1 MMKTIQGLALRF
13 FQKNKFITFSS
24 VISVLLSVFLV
35 VVMVAFATNAERSL
49 REEVQKMYGEM
60 DLSVGYNAEL
70 SKNVDRDFIS
80 ALQTNKDI
88 QKISP
93 VIINQL
99 KVDKLQADIYSV
111 GLENDYLAKSRY
123 HLKED
128 INENEVMM
136 NESLAESLQVKAGQ
150 KVGIEGRE
158 FTVTEILEDLNASGL
173 TPDMLI
179 VSKPTAKELV
189 KHRSGQH
196 VEATYVL
203 VKAKKN
209 VDPLLLANDIKKY
222 DAGVRIDIA
231 EEDEFLKRNVQSLKI
246 FIYSLAFLML
256 IITALLIVANFEL
269 FLYKYKN
276 QFAILRSIGA
286 TTKQLSN
293 IILIQSSLI
302 TIAGTIGGF
311 LLAIVSHQYI
321 QPGLEAIFSFH
332 LPTAAGYN
340 YKESLMIA
348 LASGMIIQIFMLI
361 PAYKSS
367 KLLPLK
373 IMQENEKN
381 DFSYRKTRR
390 NIGFGLIFI
399 ALLLICIGK
408 VMPKT
413 EGTGVLCIFIAAL
426 FLLSSIYLLFPV
438 YLSAALIGVLPI
450 IKKLFGNVSYI
461 AIKNLVPQVR
471 KNTFV
476 MLTISA
482 MMIIAVF
489 GSVMLKTIQQ
499 NEINY
504 LKEQFPTSIVLNSR
518 LVYDS
523 MIEPKDLEKNVKEI
537 SGVQK
542 VSSQSTTSGAVI
554 IGNDDDPNLEYTLAD
569 IKGMEQQGIIPK
581 MEDDSK
587 LIVVSE
593 AFLEK
598 HGLKV
603 GDSIDLGLYSEE
615 KQSPVFLDTFI
626 VGAAVKNLPNADA
639 YIDWENTSFKEEFT
653 KFSAMYITS
662 NDEKQTVQELEALK
676 QQYPELQVNVY
687 QQSVE
692 KANELFL
699 QRWSVFIVV
708 MVVILVCV
716 MLGVVTTLGN
726 NIYSKRKEFAILR
739 TISVDRKGIKKV
751 ILTQVNLYII
761 IGLLLGIIAGLLF
774 TAVIL
779 LIDSG
784 QISIY
789 YSLII
794 GITAALLLVGNSV
807 FLPIA
812 SKIGKKKISLELT
825 EDNK

>member
-381 DFSYRKTRR
+381 DSV
-390 NIGFGLIFI
+390 
-399 ALLLICIGK
+399 IGK
-408 VMPKT
+408 
-413 EGTGVLCIFIAAL
+413 LA
-426 FLLSSIYLLFPV
+426 
-438 YLSAALIGVLPI
+438 
-450 IKKLFGNVSYI
+450 
-461 AIKNLVPQVR
+461 
-471 KNTFV
+471 
-476 MLTISA
+476 
-482 MMIIAVF
+482 
-489 GSVMLKTIQQ
+489 
-499 NEINY
+499 EI
-504 LKEQFPTSIVLNSR
+504 
-518 LVYDS
+518 
-523 MIEPKDLEKNVKEI
+523 
-537 SGVQK
+537 
-542 VSSQSTTSGAVI
+542 
-554 IGNDDDPNLEYTLAD
+554 
-569 IKGMEQQGIIPK
+569 
-581 MEDDSK
+581 
-587 LIVVSE
+587 
-593 AFLEK
+593 
-598 HGLKV
+598 
-603 GDSIDLGLYSEE
+603 LGL
-615 KQSPVFLDTFI
+615 V
-626 VGAAVKNLPNADA
+626 
-639 YIDWENTSFKEEFT
+639 
-653 KFSAMYITS
+653 
-662 NDEKQTVQELEALK
+662 
-676 QQYPELQVNVY
+676 
-687 QQSVE
+687 
-692 KANELFL
+692 
-699 QRWSVFIVV
+699 
-708 MVVILVCV
+708 
-716 MLGVVTTLGN
+716 
-726 NIYSKRKEFAILR
+726 
-739 TISVDRKGIKKV
+739 
-751 ILTQVNLYII
+751 
-761 IGLLLGIIAGLLF
+761 
-774 TAVIL
+774 
-779 LIDSG
+779 
-784 QISIY
+784 
-789 YSLII
+789 
-794 GITAALLLVGNSV
+794 
-807 FLPIA
+807 
-812 SKIGKKKISLELT
+812 
-825 EDNK
+825 